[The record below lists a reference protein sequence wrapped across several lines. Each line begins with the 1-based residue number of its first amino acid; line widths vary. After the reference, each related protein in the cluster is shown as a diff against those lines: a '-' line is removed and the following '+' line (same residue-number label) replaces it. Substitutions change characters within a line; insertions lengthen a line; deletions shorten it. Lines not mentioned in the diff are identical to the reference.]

1 MSSPLPKESSS
12 RPVSA
17 QLESEQYLN
26 LSTNKRHSSV
36 DNVLDE
42 IGSENDARSFSSSHS
57 TKSMYSPLKR
67 KASLPFQ
74 HDSQKQNSETTPPT
88 TSATAP
94 TQTTTTS
101 SSPTVTVTSMLA
113 ISTELTLGVVASPNN
128 PVQQGEIATTEAE
141 PAHVLLDSRPDSLS
155 SMSDNG
161 KTSSDYFT
169 TPASNAT
176 VPASSATVPASNSTI
191 PVSNTT
197 IPLSY
202 ATTTAAGTTNSTT
215 DIPVAQSSANQRPS
229 VAPLRNDIFP
239 KNIAVPSPKTS
250 LPRIGG
256 RVETT
261 PQLVFLINLLRE
273 DPLLHASSEDNDG
286 TASASHDIL
295 DAAYYEW
302 VQTQHSVEKDRIV
315 KMPSKLVAAFI
326 IDASKDSTSIN
337 EIVFLGPVLERE
349 DYRTLLECFIKMFE
363 SRSFDLGLLQGLV
376 HLVESASPGILDSD
390 DFVKILAP
398 IGSHLKGIHHQSLVH
413 PYHLALGV
421 SRILDVMAKHRVKDL
436 DRALQFVSDDETTL
450 EAFLQHSSGLMDGLI
465 KISSLVQLTFEGFS
479 EGVEE
484 GQKVIEEAAST
495 IKSAFEVV
503 YSLFESGR
511 GVVDSVRE
519 GLGSGHKRL
528 WYLAFRG
535 ATVLVR
541 EGRLAELNKLIIE
554 APCRRNPLFQMGI
567 CQLLGEIADDETWD
581 VVTRKQAVDFIEVL
595 YRDDQDWGQD
605 KSVKQWMWT
614 ILCRISSVQE
624 QAVKVHASVWW
635 AVSKWM
641 GTPSCRAS
649 IPYGPDLP
657 RPNLT
662 RFLT

>member
-1 MSSPLPKESSS
+1 
-12 RPVSA
+12 
-17 QLESEQYLN
+17 
-26 LSTNKRHSSV
+26 
-36 DNVLDE
+36 
-42 IGSENDARSFSSSHS
+42 
-57 TKSMYSPLKR
+57 
-67 KASLPFQ
+67 
-74 HDSQKQNSETTPPT
+74 
-88 TSATAP
+88 
-94 TQTTTTS
+94 
-101 SSPTVTVTSMLA
+101 
-113 ISTELTLGVVASPNN
+113 
-128 PVQQGEIATTEAE
+128 
-141 PAHVLLDSRPDSLS
+141 
-155 SMSDNG
+155 MSDNG

-436 DRALQFVSDDETTL
+436 DRVSIHEPFSVFLRWMNDGSDPYLMYQACHAFQALQFVSDDETTL

-614 ILCRISSVQE
+614 ILCRIS
-624 QAVKVHASVWW
+624 
-635 AVSKWM
+635 
-641 GTPSCRAS
+641 
-649 IPYGPDLP
+649 
-657 RPNLT
+657 
-662 RFLT
+662 